1 MENINKKLLIEKFCA
16 YVSAKRKQA
25 LYLKLFFVSATVV
38 IVSVLFYSYSITK
51 HASEH
56 ILVVSTGGQFL
67 PTETMEL
74 DQLYKTLLAA
84 HCYSVSYYVNSFN
97 VNNIKNNQSR
107 AAFLVNQAE
116 LNAIYGKYKYD
127 QAYSDAINKGV
138 VYQCE
143 FNQMENI
150 RSIDN
155 GSMYEVV
162 FTSILSIVDN
172 IGMKK
177 FQILSKGT
185 AIRVTPRF
193 PENPTGFY
201 FKNYTQEYYPI
212 N

>member
-38 IVSVLFYSYSITK
+38 IVSVLFYAYSITK
-51 HASEH
+51 HASEQ

-127 QAYSDAINKGV
+127 QAYSDAINKGW
-138 VYQCE
+138 
-143 FNQMENI
+143 FINANLTKW
-150 RSIDN
+150 RTS
-155 GSMYEVV
+155 EVLI
-162 FTSILSIVDN
+162 TAACMRLSLHQFSVLWIT
-172 IGMKK
+172 
-177 FQILSKGT
+177 L
-185 AIRVTPRF
+185 A
-193 PENPTGFY
+193 
-201 FKNYTQEYYPI
+201 
-212 N
+212 

>member
-1 MENINKKLLIEKFCA
+1 MENINKELLIEKFCA

-25 LYLKLFFVSATVV
+25 LYLKLFFVSATVI
-38 IVSVLFYSYSITK
+38 IVSVLFYAYSITK
-51 HASEH
+51 HASEQ

-107 AAFLVNQAE
+107 AAFLVNQTD

-138 VYQCE
+138 VYQSE
-143 FNQMENI
+143 FNQMEI
-150 RSIDN
+150 SGALITAACMRLSLRLFSVLWIISVQRS
-155 GSMYEVV
+155 S
-162 FTSILSIVDN
+162 
-172 IGMKK
+172 
-177 FQILSKGT
+177 
-185 AIRVTPRF
+185 RF
-193 PENPTGFY
+193 GQKVRP
-201 FKNYTQEYYPI
+201 
-212 N
+212 